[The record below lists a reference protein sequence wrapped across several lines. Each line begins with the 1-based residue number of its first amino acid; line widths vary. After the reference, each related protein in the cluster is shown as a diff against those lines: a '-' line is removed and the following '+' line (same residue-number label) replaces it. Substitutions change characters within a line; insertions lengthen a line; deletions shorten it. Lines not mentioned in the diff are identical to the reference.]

1 MFTQNRQGAQPQSVL
16 ERIILWV
23 FASLRETFFAAL
35 LPCLVWDG
43 DPTVAIKA
51 GADRL
56 CPSAQVDLKTVR
68 KLPPPG
74 VEYRNDEASASRS
87 PWLDANGWRIQRAGK
102 GRFYYDVKGDAASL
116 AAAEAYAYG
125 ADALIHT
132 DPPGLDAL
140 ARILPFLKQ
149 LKPADLPAMANI
161 GLIDDGSDESGE
173 LMNLLARHNLLFRIV
188 SAPDPLL
195 NVNVRIGTKDYP
207 KAEAADANRMA
218 HKVRSQLSDDKRLLR
233 IYGSEVVVG
242 RLTGDRTRAR
252 LHLIDYAKRPVEGLR
267 VRVLGSYPVYQ
278 LSVSG
283 APKAKLLDYSV
294 EGDATEFTLPAM
306 SRYAV
311 IDLFAK

>member
-1 MFTQNRQGAQPQSVL
+1 ML
-16 ERIILWV
+16 
-23 FASLRETFFAAL
+23 FFLAAL
-35 LPCLVWDG
+35 LPCLVRDG
-43 DPTVAIKA
+43 DPSIANKA
-51 GADRL
+51 GVDRF
-56 CPSAQVDLKTVR
+56 CPTTDLKTVH

-74 VEYRNDEASASRS
+74 VEYRNNEASASRS

-102 GRFYYDVKGDAASL
+102 VRFYYDVKGDAASL
-116 AAAEAYAYG
+116 AAAEAYAYE

-132 DPPGLDAL
+132 DPQGLSAL
-140 ARILPFLKQ
+140 AQILPFLKQ
-149 LKPADLPAMANI
+149 LKPADLPALANI
-161 GLIDDGSDESGE
+161 GFMDDGTDEAGE

-188 SAPDPLL
+188 QAPDPRLE
-195 NVNVRIGTKDYP
+195 VNVRIGSKDFP

-218 HKVRSQLSDDKRLLR
+218 HKVRSQLTDDKRLLR

-267 VRVLGSYPVYQ
+267 VRVLGEYPVHR
-278 LSVSG
+278 LNVSG
-283 APKAKLLDYSV
+283 LPEAKLLDYTV
-294 EGDATEFTLPAM
+294 EGGATEFTLTLM